1 MPERMVSEVGEAEVA
16 DRLPRRLE
24 LERGPTRRPSVS
36 VVIPAKNEARN
47 LSHVMATIPPWVDE
61 IILVDG
67 HSVDDTAAVARKLN
81 PDVKIVAQQ
90 GHGKGDAL
98 QAGFAAC
105 TGEIIIMMDADGST
119 DGAEIPC
126 FVQALLEGADFAKGS
141 RFTKGGG
148 SDDITTTRRYGN
160 WVLITLVNRLF
171 GTRYTDLCYGYN
183 GFWSRHLPV
192 LDLDCPGFEIESVM
206 NIRAAKAGLWVREVS
221 SHEHARM
228 HGESN
233 LHVIRDGW
241 RIAKVIARER
251 LLRRGHAK
259 LPPTRTP
266 VSEIVATS
274 QGTRHVAEEQL
285 EHG

>member
-1 MPERMVSEVGEAEVA
+1 MTGIAGHGQFA
-16 DRLPRRLE
+16 DYRAIGIGVPIM
-24 LERGPTRRPSVS
+24 PSVS

-47 LSHVMATIPPWVDE
+47 LEHVFGTIPEWVNE
-61 IILVDG
+61 IVLVDG
-67 HSVDDTAAVARKLN
+67 HSVDDTVAVAQKLH
-81 PDVKIVAQQ
+81 PAVKIVHQR
-90 GHGKGDAL
+90 GRGKGDAL
-98 QAGFAAC
+98 QAGFAAAE
-105 TGEIIIMMDADGST
+105 GEIIVMMDADGST
-119 DGAEIPC
+119 DGTEIPR
-126 FVQALLEGADFAKGS
+126 FLQALMEGADFAKGS

-148 SDDITTTRRYGN
+148 SDDITATRRYGN
-160 WVLITLVNRLF
+160 WILITLVNMLF

-206 NIRAAKAGLWVREVS
+206 NIRAVKAGLWVREVP

-251 LLRRGHAK
+251 LLRRGPAK

-266 VSEIVATS
+266 VSEIVAIPV
-274 QGTRHVAEEQL
+274 GARHVAEEQL